1 MMNQEKSY
9 RSIFSLNKIA
19 VVGMSAN
26 ANRPS
31 HQIGFYLREQGYNI
45 YPVNPKYD
53 KIDELKCFSN
63 LNEIKDSID
72 IINIFRHPD
81 HVLPI
86 VNDSI
91 KINPKVIWFQDG
103 IVNYEAID
111 LANKNGIQ
119 TIVDDCIYRKHKVF
133 KNKA

>member
-1 MMNQEKSY
+1 MIRAQQNVQLKHRY
-9 RSIFSLNKIA
+9 FPT
-19 VVGMSAN
+19 
-26 ANRPS
+26 NRPHAKKS
-31 HQIGFYLREQGYNI
+31 EQSCQNEI
-45 YPVNPKYD
+45 Y
-53 KIDELKCFSN
+53 ELKCFSN

-103 IVNYEAID
+103 VVNYEAID

-119 TIVDDCIYRKHKVF
+119 TIVDDCIYRRHKEYI
-133 KNKA
+133 NST

>member
-1 MMNQEKSY
+1 MNQRKLY
-9 RSIFSLNKIA
+9 RSIFSLKKIA
-19 VVGMSAN
+19 LVGMSAN

-31 HQIGFYLREQGYNI
+31 HQIGFYLRGHGYNI
-45 YPVNPKYD
+45 YPVNPNYN

-91 KINPKVIWFQDG
+91 KINPKVIWFQNG
-103 IVNYEAID
+103 VVNYEAID

-119 TIVDDCIYRKHKVF
+119 TIVDDCIYRRHKVYI
-133 KNKA
+133 NKA

>member
-1 MMNQEKSY
+1 MNQGKLY
-9 RSIFSLNKIA
+9 RSIFSLKKIA
-19 VVGMSAN
+19 LVGMSAN

-31 HQIGFYLREQGYNI
+31 HQIGFYLKEQGYNI
-45 YPVNPKYD
+45 YPVNPNYD
-53 KIDELKCFSN
+53 KINELKCFSN
-63 LNEIKDSID
+63 LNEIKDNID

-81 HVLPI
+81 YVLPI
-86 VNDSI
+86 VIDSI

-103 IVNYEAID
+103 VVNYEAID

-133 KNKA
+133 INKA

>member
-1 MMNQEKSY
+1 MNLEKSY

-26 ANRPS
+26 TNRPS
-31 HQIGFYLREQGYNI
+31 YQIGFYLKEQGYNI
-45 YPVNPKYD
+45 YPVNPNCD

-63 LNEIKDSID
+63 LNEIRDSID

-81 HVLPI
+81 HLLPI

-103 IVNYEAID
+103 VVNYEAID
-111 LANKNGIQ
+111 LAKKNGIQ
-119 TIVDDCIYRKHKVF
+119 TIIDDCIYRKHKAF
-133 KNKA
+133 INKA

>member
-1 MMNQEKSY
+1 MNEKILFN
-9 RSIFSLNKIA
+9 SIFSLNKIA

-31 HQIGFYLREQGYNI
+31 NQIGFYLKEQGYNI
-45 YPVNPKYD
+45 YPVNPNYD
-53 KIDELKCFSN
+53 KINELKCFSD
-63 LNEIKDSID
+63 LNGIKDSID
-72 IINIFRHPD
+72 IINIFRHTD

-86 VNDSI
+86 VKDSI

-103 IVNYEAID
+103 VVNYEAID

-119 TIVDDCIYRKHKVF
+119 TIVDDCIYRRHKAYI
-133 KNKA
+133 NST

>member
-1 MMNQEKSY
+1 MNEKILLN
-9 RSIFSLNKIA
+9 SIFSLNKIA

-31 HQIGFYLREQGYNI
+31 HQIGFYLKEQGYNI
-45 YPVNPKYD
+45 YPVNPNYD
-53 KIDELKCFSN
+53 KIDGLKCFSN
-63 LNEIKDSID
+63 LNEIKDNID

-81 HVLPI
+81 HLLPI

-103 IVNYEAID
+103 VVNYEAID
-111 LANKNGIQ
+111 LANENGIL
-119 TIVDDCIYRKHKVF
+119 TIVDDCIYRRHRVF
-133 KNKA
+133 VDKI

>member
-1 MMNQEKSY
+1 MNLEKSY

-26 ANRPS
+26 TNRPS
-31 HQIGFYLREQGYNI
+31 YQIGFYLKEQGYNI
-45 YPVNPKYD
+45 YPVNPNCD
-53 KIDELKCFSN
+53 KIDKLKCFSN
-63 LNEIKDSID
+63 LNEIRDSID

-103 IVNYEAID
+103 VVNYEAID
-111 LANKNGIQ
+111 LAKKNGIQ
-119 TIVDDCIYRKHKVF
+119 TIIDDCIYRKHKAF
-133 KNKA
+133 INKA

>member
-1 MMNQEKSY
+1 MNEKIHFN
-9 RSIFSLNKIA
+9 SIFSLNKIA

-26 ANRPS
+26 TNRPS
-31 HQIGFYLREQGYNI
+31 HQIGFYLKEQGYNI
-45 YPVNPKYD
+45 YPVNPNCD

-63 LNEIKDSID
+63 LNKIKDSID

-103 IVNYEAID
+103 VVNYEAID

-119 TIVDDCIYRKHKVF
+119 TIVDDCIYRRHKVYI
-133 KNKA
+133 NSN

>member
-1 MMNQEKSY
+1 MNLEKSY

-26 ANRPS
+26 TNRPS
-31 HQIGFYLREQGYNI
+31 YQIGFYLKEQGYNI
-45 YPVNPKYD
+45 YPVNPNCD

-63 LNEIKDSID
+63 LNEIRDSID

-81 HVLPI
+81 HLLPI

-103 IVNYEAID
+103 VVNYEAID
-111 LANKNGIQ
+111 LAKKNGIQ
-119 TIVDDCIYRKHKVF
+119 TIVDDCIYRRHKVYI
-133 KNKA
+133 NKA

>member
-1 MMNQEKSY
+1 MNLEKSY

-31 HQIGFYLREQGYNI
+31 HRIGFYLKKQGYNI
-45 YPVNPKYD
+45 YPVNPKYN

-63 LNEIKDSID
+63 LNEIKNSID
-72 IINIFRHPD
+72 IVNVFRHPD
-81 HVLPI
+81 HVMSI

-103 IVNYEAID
+103 VINYEAIE

-119 TIVDDCIYRKHKVF
+119 TIVDDCIYRRHKVF
-133 KNKA
+133 INKT

>member
-1 MMNQEKSY
+1 MNEKILFN
-9 RSIFSLNKIA
+9 SIFSLNKIA

-31 HQIGFYLREQGYNI
+31 HQIGFYLKEQGYNI
-45 YPVNPKYD
+45 YPVNPSYD
-53 KIDELKCFSN
+53 KINELKCFSN
-63 LNEIKDSID
+63 LNEIGDRID

-103 IVNYEAID
+103 VVNYEAID

-119 TIVDDCIYRKHKVF
+119 TIVDDCIYRRHKVYI
-133 KNKA
+133 NKT